1 MELDPVLQEHERVL
15 QHLKAVRRSNKGDL
29 ASREAVRQVLKALQ
43 LGWLSPGPYILAR
56 IEAAELSARNIL
68 NQPAALQRKW
78 FQELDLPQRDRW
90 VKNFQFE
97 RKSDRLEISKA
108 KP

>member
-1 MELDPVLQEHERVL
+1 MELDFVLQEHERVL
-15 QHLKAVRRSNKGDL
+15 QHLKAVRRRSKGDL

-43 LGWLSPGPYILAR
+43 VGWLAPGPYILAR
-56 IEAAELSARNIL
+56 IEAGELSVRNIL

-78 FQELDLPQRDRW
+78 FQELDFSQRNRW

-97 RKSDRLEISKA
+97 REGDQLKLLQS
-108 KP
+108 